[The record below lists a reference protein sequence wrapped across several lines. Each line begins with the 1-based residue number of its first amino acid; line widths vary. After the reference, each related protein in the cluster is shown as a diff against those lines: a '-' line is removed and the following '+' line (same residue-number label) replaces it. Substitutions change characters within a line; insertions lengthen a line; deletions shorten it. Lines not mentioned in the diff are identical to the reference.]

1 MTMAD
6 KIVVMQDG
14 LVEQIGT
21 PLELYDTPANL
32 FVAGFIGSPAMNF
45 IKGKVRLDGAY
56 SVEAEGARLP
66 FWGDR
71 PVTEGQEVVYGI
83 RPEHL
88 ELADDGFQATVDV
101 VEPTGSETMVFLHVG
116 SESIVALFRERHD
129 FKPGQTVR
137 LRPKPASAHLFDAQS
152 GKRL

>member
-1 MTMAD
+1 
-6 KIVVMQDG
+6 V
-14 LVEQIGT
+14 
-21 PLELYDTPANL
+21 
-32 FVAGFIGSPAMNF
+32 
-45 IKGKVRLDGAY
+45 
-56 SVEAEGARLP
+56 EGARLP
-66 FWGDR
+66 FWGEH

-88 ELADDGFQATVDV
+88 ELADDGFPATVDV

-116 SESIVALFRERHD
+116 SKSIVALFRERHD

-137 LRPKPASAHLFDAQS
+137 LRPKPASAHLFDARS